1 MTSRS
6 TRIVLAAATAAT
18 GAVVS
23 WVASRR
29 ALVQAAA
36 PDLRNP
42 LLYVPAELAGP
53 GGIPVFRRLL
63 AAAPGV
69 EPPEGVRLRHR
80 QVTSPDGHSVDVC
93 VYEPAQRAGT
103 TGALLWAHDGGH
115 VAGSPEFDHGVCG
128 QLAADLG
135 ILVVS
140 VEYRL
145 APEHPFPAD
154 LDDCYAALRWLQDQ
168 ASSLRIDPA
177 RIAVGGA
184 GAGGGLAACLAQR
197 AHDERHPVAFQV
209 LLYPM
214 LDDRTVL
221 DPVHPSQG
229 RLGWTKRSND
239 VAWEAYLGQEPGHT
253 MPEPYAAAARRVD
266 LAGLPPAWV
275 GVGDLD
281 LFYEE
286 SRIYARRLAR
296 AGVAAEFH
304 AEPGVFHGAEPLV
317 GESATMRAFRDR
329 AVAALDAAFRGSAA
343 LTPAAP
349 HDTADAG
356 EVAAPAP
363 HEAVETRQ
371 QAEHLEPLEPPV
383 AAEQAPE
390 PARAVEPPQPVQA
403 AQLAQ
408 PEQPAQPAQPAQ
420 PEPLDAA
427 DGPAPRDVESAAS
440 TTQPAR
446 AGRRVSALDEVRD
459 GGYGVGS
466 AAPIADGAIP
476 LGHRVKAWED
486 TKTFVAPG
494 HPIYDDPDPHVWF
507 TDEAAARR
515 AGFRPVG

>member
-29 ALVQAAA
+29 SLVQSAA
-36 PDLRNP
+36 PDLRSP

-63 AAAPGV
+63 AAAPRV
-69 EPPEGVRLRHR
+69 EAPEGVRLRHR

-93 VYEPAQRAGT
+93 VYEPESRTGT

-115 VAGSPEFDHGVCG
+115 VAGSPEFEHGVCG

-184 GAGGGLAACLAQR
+184 GAGGGLAASLAQR
-197 AHDERHPVAFQV
+197 AHDERHPIAFQL

-266 LAGLPPAWV
+266 LAGLAPAWV
-275 GVGDLD
+275 GVGELD

-286 SRIYARRLAR
+286 SRIYARRLTR

-317 GESATMRAFRDR
+317 GESATMRGFRDR
-329 AVAALDAAFRGSAA
+329 AVAALDAALRGGAA
-343 LTPAAP
+343 LTEATPLPAVDP
-349 HDTADAG
+349 G
-356 EVAAPAP
+356 EQS
-363 HEAVETRQ
+363 E
-371 QAEHLEPLEPPV
+371 
-383 AAEQAPE
+383 
-390 PARAVEPPQPVQA
+390 
-403 AQLAQ
+403 Q
-408 PEQPAQPAQPAQ
+408 PEQPEQ
-420 PEPLDAA
+420 PEALEALEALEAPDAA
-427 DGPAPRDVESAAS
+427 DGAPPRDAEPASPTTESV
-440 TTQPAR
+440 R

-486 TKTFVAPG
+486 TKTFAAPG

-507 TDEAAARR
+507 VDESAARR
-515 AGFRPVG
+515 AGFRLVG